1 MGYERVTEP
10 ERIAAYLDGRRL
22 VAFDFETAPTG
33 AWRGEETAALDV
45 HKAGIVGVSLSVE
58 AGTGIYIPLQH
69 LAGLNADSLQV
80 IPLLRDRVWENPE
93 IVKIAHNM
101 SFEAMFLYV
110 HGIILR
116 EPVYDTIA
124 AAQMTLKAPGTFR
137 SLGDCGLK
145 TLVPE
150 LLGELL
156 PTFEE
161 VTGGRFFDELDSGEA
176 ETIRY
181 ACADSDYALQLYHKF
196 NAWFD
201 EYLPRHRWIVEH
213 IESPVAV
220 YLGIMKANGVPV
232 DRALME
238 QRKAEATLET
248 ERIRKEIRG
257 MIGDIDIGSNASTK
271 AFRDYLFKKLKL
283 PVFGLTESNKESMD
297 DAVMIQLKEWCD
309 VHKPE
314 LSRLFELVQSYR
326 KWGKIS
332 STYINGY
339 LDYVNSATGRIHP
352 SFFSLSTD
360 TGRFSCAAPNLQ
372 NMPRKGGDPIG
383 VRNFIRA
390 PEGYRIVSVDYS
402 QLELR
407 TGTALCR
414 DPVMM
419 KTYAEGGDIHAATTA
434 AIFGIP
440 YAEAADKERPDYKER
455 RTIAKNCNFGVFFGL
470 FPKGL
475 RETLKFKAGLD
486 KSMEDCEG
494 IVNSLKR
501 GYPRLVRWQEETK
514 REAHRKKYSET
525 TLGRRRYLN
534 GIDSRDWKKKAYAER
549 CALNTPVQGSA
560 ADIIKLAMARV
571 LAGLPER
578 PWLRPILQ
586 VHDELTFV
594 VPYDKVQ
601 ETVAYIKECM
611 EQQPYDSF
619 DVPLIAEASS
629 GKSFGELS

>member
-1 MGYERVTEP
+1 MKYERITDP
-10 ERIAAYLDGRRL
+10 ERIAAYLDGRPL

-33 AWRGEETAALDV
+33 AWRGEEAAALDA

-69 LAGLNADSLQV
+69 TNGGNADPLQV
-80 IPLLRDRVWENPE
+80 IPLLRDRVWENGDV
-93 IVKIAHNM
+93 IKIAHNM
-101 SFEAMFLYV
+101 SFEAMFLYM
-110 HGIILR
+110 HGIILK

-124 AAQMTLKAPGTFR
+124 AAQMTLKALRAFR
-137 SLGDCGLK
+137 NLGDCGLK
-145 TLVPE
+145 TLVPQ
-150 LLGELL
+150 LLDVEL
-156 PTFEE
+156 PTFVE

-201 EYLPRHRWIVEH
+201 KYLPRHRWIVEH

-248 ERIRKEIRG
+248 ERIRKEIRR

-297 DAVMIQLKEWCD
+297 DAAMIQLKEWCD
-309 VHKPE
+309 VHRPE

-339 LDYVNSATGRIHP
+339 MDYVNSATGRIHP

-434 AIFGIP
+434 AVFGIP

-475 RETLKFKAGLD
+475 RDTLKFKAGLD
-486 KSMEDCEG
+486 KSLEDCEG

-560 ADIIKLAMARV
+560 ADIIKLAMGRV
-571 LAGLPER
+571 LAGLPAR

-586 VHDELTFV
+586 IHDELTFV
-594 VPYDKVQ
+594 VPDDKVQ
-601 ETVAYIKECM
+601 EAVAFIRACM
-611 EQQPYDSF
+611 EQKPYPEF
-619 DVPLIAEASS
+619 DVPLVAEASA
-629 GKSFGELS
+629 GQSFGELS